1 MLPARLEKKLG
12 LLCRNGAAALAFAGV
27 LAGATV
33 VAGLAAALTLARI
46 LALTIVLG
54 LFGLGFL
61 WRGVVAQKCGPCQQ
75 TCCRGSESYG
85 KFSAIHSLPPFVVL
99 ILDERTTE
107 LTAIPSLLA
116 YCPRMQEGVEPV
128 TIKSH

>member
-1 MLPARLEKKLG
+1 MLPARLEKLG

-33 VAGLAAALTLARI
+33 VAGLAAALTFARI

-54 LFGLGFL
+54 LLGLGFL

-99 ILDERTTE
+99 ILD
-107 LTAIPSLLA
+107 
-116 YCPRMQEGVEPV
+116 G
-128 TIKSH
+128 